1 MNPIRAKYQRRN
13 IITSNQPQ
21 ESEKPKETR
30 RATTTIIETKIER
43 PYSRKV
49 VEQRVEMNSESSNNN
64 FGRMPKTMG
73 RYSAIVTNKR
83 DNVVTIST
91 SNREK
96 SLDKYKRENK
106 EKENDNKYTPNATK
120 NSTRPNYRWSV
131 QVPEQKVEKEPV
143 KWKRFSRVK
152 EEEKPKQDDI
162 SNRPI
167 ITSKTVKEE
176 KTEKTPNAYT
186 STRYTKTTV
195 VETKRNSR
203 NNPDEKVVKTEV
215 HVVTKSE
222 TPKEKEIEN
231 KKENNVEPKSNYR
244 SRRNQYRANKTDE
257 DLPQKKEEK
266 EKEDIKIESRKR
278 KTLQTAF
285 NPYSRKLKDMKFE
298 KNPEDKNDNEK
309 NDKADNND
317 DNSNNNKR
325 GYNYYKKKNNDNN
338 KTNIDNDNDKNNNED
353 INENK
358 NADNNNYKHN
368 TYKNENPD
376 NSDNKYKSYNNA
388 NSNRTDSK
396 YRAAKTEPSDDT
408 ENNFKY
414 KSYSKIT
421 KKDGNK
427 KVVKEET
434 IEENINDS
442 ERKNRL
448 KNSLNEI
455 ERVCADR
462 TLKNDLIELFNK
474 VLENNMEFKDE
485 IFFKNLNDTESK
497 VGNMDKV
504 DKERISH
511 TYKEIETSEIL
522 SNLENAN
529 DLMNKYTQRA
539 KTVVE
544 EY

>member
-13 IITSNQPQ
+13 IITSTQPQ

-73 RYSAIVTNKR
+73 RYSAIVSNKR

-106 EKENDNKYTPNATK
+106 EKENDNKYTPNTIK
-120 NSTRPNYRWSV
+120 NSTQPNYRWSV

-195 VETKRNSR
+195 VETQRNSR
-203 NNPDEKVVKTEV
+203 NKPDEKVVKTEV

-222 TPKEKEIEN
+222 TPKEKE
-231 KKENNVEPKSNYR
+231 NNDEPKSNYR

-278 KTLQTAF
+278 KTFQT

-338 KTNIDNDNDKNNNED
+338 KTNIDNDKNNNED
-353 INENK
+353 INDN
-358 NADNNNYKHN
+358 NNTDNNNYKHKS
-368 TYKNENPD
+368 YKKENPD

-388 NSNRTDSK
+388 NSNKTDPK

-455 ERVCADR
+455 ERVCAER
-462 TLKNDLIELFNK
+462 TLKNDLIELFHK

-504 DKERISH
+504 DKKRISH

-539 KTVVE
+539 KTLS
-544 EY
+544 

>member
-1 MNPIRAKYQRRN
+1 MNPIREKYQRRN
-13 IITSNQPQ
+13 INTSTQFQ
-21 ESEKPKETR
+21 ENEKPKETR

-73 RYSAIVTNKR
+73 RYSAIVSNKR

-91 SNREK
+91 SNREN

-106 EKENDNKYTPNATK
+106 EKENDNKYASNTTK

-143 KWKRFSRVK
+143 KWKRFSRVR
-152 EEEKPKQDDI
+152 EEEKPKQEDI

-176 KTEKTPNAYT
+176 KTEKTPKVYT

-203 NNPDEKVVKTEV
+203 NQPDEKVVKTEV
-215 HVVTKSE
+215 HVVTKNE
-222 TPKEKEIEN
+222 TPKDTEN
-231 KKENNVEPKSNYR
+231 KKENNDEPKANYR
-244 SRRNQYRANKTDE
+244 FRRNQYRINKTDE
-257 DLPQKKEEK
+257 DLPPKKEEK

-278 KTLQTAF
+278 KTLETVF
-285 NPYSRKLKDMKFE
+285 NPYSRKLKEMKFE
-298 KNPEDKNDNEK
+298 QNTDDKNDNEK
-309 NDKADNND
+309 NDKKNTDNND

-338 KTNIDNDNDKNNNED
+338 KTNIDNGNGKNNNEE
-353 INENK
+353 INDNNNTE
-358 NADNNNYKHN
+358 NNNYKH
-368 TYKNENPD
+368 TSYKNENPD
-376 NSDNKYKSYNNA
+376 NSNNNKYKPYNN
-388 NSNRTDSK
+388 SNNTDSK
-396 YRAAKTEPSDDT
+396 YRAARTEPSDDT

-427 KVVKEET
+427 KIVKEQT

-448 KNSLNEI
+448 KNALNEI

-462 TLKNDLIELFNK
+462 TLKNDLKELFNK
-474 VLENNMEFKDE
+474 VLENNREFKDD
-485 IFFKNLNDTESK
+485 IFFRNLSDTERK

-504 DKERISH
+504 DMKKISH

>member
-1 MNPIRAKYQRRN
+1 MNPIREKYQRRN
-13 IITSNQPQ
+13 INTSTQLQ
-21 ESEKPKETR
+21 ENEKPKETR

-73 RYSAIVTNKR
+73 RYSAIISNKR

-91 SNREK
+91 SNREN

-106 EKENDNKYTPNATK
+106 EKENDNKYASNTTK

-143 KWKRFSRVK
+143 KWKRFSRVR
-152 EEEKPKQDDI
+152 EEEKPKQEDI

-176 KTEKTPNAYT
+176 KTEKTPKVYT

-203 NNPDEKVVKTEV
+203 NQPDEKVVKTEV
-215 HVVTKSE
+215 HVVTKNE
-222 TPKEKEIEN
+222 TPKDTEN
-231 KKENNVEPKSNYR
+231 IKENNDEPKANYR
-244 SRRNQYRANKTDE
+244 FRRNQYRVNKTDE
-257 DLPQKKEEK
+257 DLPPKKEEK

-278 KTLQTAF
+278 KTLETVF

-298 KNPEDKNDNEK
+298 QNTDDKNDNEK
-309 NDKADNND
+309 NDKKNTDNND

-338 KTNIDNDNDKNNNED
+338 KANIDNDKNNIED
-353 INENK
+353 INDN
-358 NADNNNYKHN
+358 NNTDNNNYKQKKK
-368 TYKNENPD
+368 KNDNPD
-376 NSDNKYKSYNNA
+376 NSNNNKYKPYNN
-388 NSNRTDSK
+388 SNNTNTDSK
-396 YRAAKTEPSDDT
+396 YRAARTEPSDDT

-427 KVVKEET
+427 KVVKEQT

-448 KNSLNEI
+448 KNALNEI

-462 TLKNDLIELFNK
+462 TLKNDLKELFNK
-474 VLENNMEFKDE
+474 VLENNREFKDD
-485 IFFKNLNDTESK
+485 IFFRNLSDTERK

-504 DKERISH
+504 DMKKISH

-544 EY
+544 EN

>member
-1 MNPIRAKYQRRN
+1 MNPIREKYQRRN
-13 IITSNQPQ
+13 INTSTQLQ
-21 ESEKPKETR
+21 ENEKPKETR

-73 RYSAIVTNKR
+73 RYSAIISNKR

-91 SNREK
+91 SNREN

-106 EKENDNKYTPNATK
+106 EKENDNKYASNTTK

-143 KWKRFSRVK
+143 KWKRFSRVR
-152 EEEKPKQDDI
+152 EEEKPKQEDI

-176 KTEKTPNAYT
+176 KTEKTPKVYT

-203 NNPDEKVVKTEV
+203 NQPDEKVVKTEV
-215 HVVTKSE
+215 HVVTKNE
-222 TPKEKEIEN
+222 TPKDTEN
-231 KKENNVEPKSNYR
+231 IKENNDEPKANYR
-244 SRRNQYRANKTDE
+244 FRRNQYRVNKTDE
-257 DLPQKKEEK
+257 DLPPKKEEK

-278 KTLQTAF
+278 KTLETVF

-298 KNPEDKNDNEK
+298 QNTDDKNDNEK
-309 NDKADNND
+309 NDKKNTDNND

-338 KTNIDNDNDKNNNED
+338 KANIDNDKNNIED
-353 INENK
+353 INDN
-358 NADNNNYKHN
+358 NNTDNNNYRHAS
-368 TYKNENPD
+368 YKNDNPD
-376 NSDNKYKSYNNA
+376 NSNNNKYKSYNNS
-388 NSNRTDSK
+388 NSNNTDSK
-396 YRAAKTEPSDDT
+396 YRAARTEPSDDT

-427 KVVKEET
+427 KVVKEQT

-448 KNSLNEI
+448 KNALNEI
-455 ERVCADR
+455 ERVCAER
-462 TLKNDLIELFNK
+462 TLKNDLIELFNR
-474 VLENNMEFKDE
+474 VLENNMEFKDD
-485 IFFKNLNDTESK
+485 IFFRNLTDTERR

-504 DKERISH
+504 DKKNISH